1 MAPVADDKRQ
11 AAIESLTQ
19 LLISKGMDPDLAAKG
34 SAYLVDQAI
43 AQHGG

>member
-1 MAPVADDKRQ
+1 MAVTPDKRQ
-11 AAIESLTQ
+11 AAVEALTH
-19 LLISKGMDPDLAAKG
+19 LFISKGMDPDLAAKG